1 MKKAMPFRKKLLMIC
16 VIILA
21 ATGLAYFF
29 FARFLRSPDLSKS
42 LKKQLTDLVAEKSH
56 GLYQLQ
62 IGSIVIDGAEVSARI
77 NDISLSIDS
86 AVLQQLREQ
95 NGLPVSLYSFTLK
108 SITLN
113 KADILAFIS
122 AKTAVL
128 NKVEVSGGSL
138 TVTRILKGLPAQTA
152 KSPKETIKETM
163 KTSVVGISIDTLHAD
178 NIDIVYTNLKHQSRT
193 VKNVFLDLYQFSIDS
208 NALEDSNRFF
218 LAKKLR
224 LSIDS
229 VRFPI
234 ADNFYHLGARKMTI
248 AISDSSITSIQDLY
262 LKSPKNI
269 SLEKLAAGLSKQQD
283 VFDMKVKQLM
293 IGNLNLQ
300 ALLEDSSI
308 QADLLIINDP
318 EIAVFR
324 DKSKPQDLASK
335 IGKFPHQMLLK
346 LPFSINL
353 PDILVEGGNISY
365 AERNEQGDGIGKV
378 TFNRLKG
385 KIGPV
390 LKGLPGPKKIQARFT
405 ALFMNTTGITAG
417 FEFPESNDGS
427 FSANAKIS
435 PFPVTIIN
443 AAALPLGNIQLKTG
457 RVTQLNF
464 TIRGN
469 NTAATGTT
477 LLNYQD
483 LTIDVMKTDDN
494 GGRQKNKLM
503 SMVANTFM
511 LHENNLAGDKNK
523 DAFTVTYQRVPS
535 KSFFNLIWKTVFY
548 GVKANTGVG
557 AKGKDKDRARIH

>member
-1 MKKAMPFRKKLLMIC
+1 MSSA
-16 VIILA
+16 IILA

-29 FARFLRSPDLSKS
+29 FARFLGSPDLSKS

-86 AVLQQLREQ
+86 AVLQQLKEQ
-95 NGLPVSLYSFTLK
+95 NRLPISLYSFTLN

-122 AKTAVL
+122 AKTAML

-138 TVTRILKGLPAQTA
+138 TVTRIQKGRPTQTA
-152 KSPKETIKETM
+152 KSPKESLKESM

-208 NALEDSNRFF
+208 AALEDNSRFF

-234 ADNFYHLGARKMTI
+234 ADNFYHLGARKLTI
-248 AISDSSITSIQDLY
+248 AIGDSSITSIQDLY

-283 VFDMKVKQLM
+283 VFDMKVRQLM

-300 ALLEDSSI
+300 ALLEDSSV
-308 QADLLIINDP
+308 QANLLIINDP

-324 DKSKPQDLASK
+324 DKSKPEDLVSK
-335 IGKFPHQMLLK
+335 IGKYPHQMLLK

-365 AERNEQGDGIGKV
+365 AEKNEQGDGIGKV

-390 LKGLPGPKKIQARFT
+390 LKGIPGPKKIHARFT
-405 ALFMNTTGITAG
+405 ALFMNTTSITAG

-427 FSANAKIS
+427 FSANSRFS

-457 RVTQLNF
+457 RVTQLSF

-477 LLNYQD
+477 ILNYQD
-483 LTIDVMKTDDN
+483 LTIDVMKTDEK
-494 GGRQKNKLM
+494 GGHQKNKLM
-503 SMVANTFM
+503 SLVANTFF

-557 AKGKDKDRARIH
+557 AKGKDKERARIH